1 MPFQSAIITEWKYI
15 DKSIKYTCL
24 FFLYSLWSVKIHAVI
39 QTSKEI
45 DRVCIIRFR
54 FLHTKQRIYKCNE
67 PGTTSK
73 TNGTAKHKKQSKQLL
88 REYRKANTWYSW
100 FLWLWQSS
108 SRWENNSRPEKTS
121 PVKPCRCQ
129 DKCWMSELERERGY
143 ELQNGYFSRHQFLCL
158 ALNSYIHVEHGGS
171 DNIDQWE
178 V

>member
-1 MPFQSAIITEWKYI
+1 MMAICHSKVQKLLNGNILTNLSNTHVSY
-15 DKSIKYTCL
+15 
-24 FFLYSLWSVKIHAVI
+24 FLYSLWSVKIHAVI
-39 QTSKEI
+39 QTSKET
-45 DRVCIIRFR
+45 DRVCIIGFG

-73 TNGTAKHKKQSKQLL
+73 TNGTAKQKKQSKQLL

-129 DKCWMSELERERGY
+129 DKCWMSELERKREGVW
-143 ELQNGYFSRHQFLCL
+143 
-158 ALNSYIHVEHGGS
+158 ALE
-171 DNIDQWE
+171 WLL
-178 V
+178 

>member
-1 MPFQSAIITEWKYI
+1 MPFQSAKITEWKCI

-39 QTSKEI
+39 QTSKET
-45 DRVCIIRFR
+45 DRVCIIGFG

-73 TNGTAKHKKQSKQLL
+73 TNGTAKQKKQSKQLL

-129 DKCWMSELERERGY
+129 DKCWMSELERKREGVWAS
-143 ELQNGYFSRHQFLCL
+143 EWLL
-158 ALNSYIHVEHGGS
+158 
-171 DNIDQWE
+171 
-178 V
+178 

>member
-1 MPFQSAIITEWKYI
+1 MPFQSAKITEWKYI

-24 FFLYSLWSVKIHAVI
+24 LFFVQSLVSEDSRCY

-45 DRVCIIRFR
+45 DRVCIIGFR

-73 TNGTAKHKKQSKQLL
+73 TNGTAKQKKQSKQLL

-129 DKCWMSELERERGY
+129 DKCWMSELERKREGVW
-143 ELQNGYFSRHQFLCL
+143 
-158 ALNSYIHVEHGGS
+158 ALE
-171 DNIDQWE
+171 WLL
-178 V
+178 